1 MEYTVIEAASRL
13 SREQKPFIYTV
24 ILKTEGSASRN
35 NGSMVVETDGTFHGT
50 IGGGELEAYALSQA
64 LGMLASGQKQRH
76 LSFSIDQ
83 GGVQAAGTVYL
94 YLLSCTLEEERTA
107 FIRLR
112 QWEEAELDHVLGL
125 QLQPQSAILGLC
137 EGGATIGDVHPRF
150 LETAKKVLE
159 EKKPVFLDTPA
170 WTCHLSLPVNH
181 HSLLLVGG
189 GHVNQAIAQLA
200 HFAGLPVQVV
210 ETREAFATKE
220 LFPHARTIVVQPTL
234 KEAFSQVST
243 NCHTACIIASHA
255 FDQEAAHDL
264 LARTIAYLGVLGSR
278 HKAKILHEKLNLPP
292 ETRETLFCPI
302 GLDLGSETPQEI
314 AISVLSEVMKVFNKR
329 SGNSLRNQASRLV
342 VVRGGGDLAT
352 GVIIR
357 LHRAGYRVI
366 VLEIDKPSV
375 IRRTVSFAEA
385 MFSGEITVEGV
396 TAKRVESVKQAF
408 SALED
413 GFVPILC
420 DPSGATLG
428 EINPICIVDAIIAKR
443 NLGTRITD
451 APLVIALGPGFDA
464 GVDCDA
470 VIETKRGHSLGRIIR
485 KGSALPNSGIPGII
499 EGFGEE
505 RVLHSTT
512 SGVFFS
518 TCAIGDLVTKGQVI
532 AKVGEEDVIAT
543 IDGKLRGLLH
553 NGLSVPPK
561 FKIADIDP
569 RSELADHTTISE
581 KAMAIAGSVLEV
593 LDGFLHN
600 C

>member
-13 SREQKPFIYTV
+13 SREHKPFIYAV

-35 NGSMVVETDGTFHGT
+35 SGSMVVQADGTMHGT
-50 IGGGELEAYALSQA
+50 IGGGELEAYALTQA
-64 LGMLASGQKQRH
+64 LGMLVNGQKQRH
-76 LSFSIDQ
+76 LSFAVHQ
-83 GGVQAAGTVYL
+83 GGVQAAGMVYL
-94 YLLSCTLEEERTA
+94 YLLSCTLEEEQNA

-112 QWEEAELDHVLGL
+112 QWEEAGLDHVLGL
-125 QLQPQSAILGLC
+125 QLQPTPAILGLC
-137 EGGATIGDVHPRF
+137 EGGATIGSVHPTF
-150 LETAKKVLE
+150 LEAAKNVLH
-159 EKKPVFLDTPA
+159 EKKPHFVETPA
-170 WTCHLSLPVNH
+170 WTCHLSLPVNP

-189 GHVNQAIAQLA
+189 GHVNQSIAQLA
-200 HFAGLPVQVV
+200 HFLGIPVQVV
-210 ETREAFATKE
+210 ETRAVFATKE
-220 LFPHARTIVVQPTL
+220 LFPHARSIVVQPTL
-234 KEAFSQVST
+234 KEAFGQLFT
-243 NCHTACIIASHA
+243 NRYTACIIASHA
-255 FDQEAAHDL
+255 FDQESAQML
-264 LARTIAYLGVLGSR
+264 LSGDIAYVGVLGSR
-278 HKAKILHEKLNLPP
+278 HKAKMLHEKLNLPP

-314 AISVLSEVMKVFNKR
+314 ALSVLSEVMKVFNNT

-396 TAKRVESVKQAF
+396 SAKRVESVKQAF
-408 SALED
+408 SVLEE

-420 DPSGATLG
+420 DPAGATLS

-443 NLGTRITD
+443 NLGTKITD
-451 APLVIALGPGFDA
+451 APLVIALGPGFEA
-464 GVDCDA
+464 GKDCDA

-485 KGSALPNSGIPGII
+485 IGSALPNSGIPGII

-505 RVLHSTT
+505 RVLHSET
-512 SGVFFS
+512 SGIFTS
-518 TCAIGDLVTKGQVI
+518 SLAIGDLVTKGQVI
-532 AKVGEEDVIAT
+532 AKVGEMEVIAT

-569 RSELADHTTISE
+569 RSDQADHTTISE

>member
-1 MEYTVIEAASRL
+1 
-13 SREQKPFIYTV
+13 
-24 ILKTEGSASRN
+24 
-35 NGSMVVETDGTFHGT
+35 
-50 IGGGELEAYALSQA
+50 
-64 LGMLASGQKQRH
+64 
-76 LSFSIDQ
+76 
-83 GGVQAAGTVYL
+83 
-94 YLLSCTLEEERTA
+94 
-107 FIRLR
+107 LR
-112 QWEEAELDHVLGL
+112 
-125 QLQPQSAILGLC
+125 S
-137 EGGATIGDVHPRF
+137 
-150 LETAKKVLE
+150 
-159 EKKPVFLDTPA
+159 
-170 WTCHLSLPVNH
+170 
-181 HSLLLVGG
+181 
-189 GHVNQAIAQLA
+189 
-200 HFAGLPVQVV
+200 
-210 ETREAFATKE
+210 
-220 LFPHARTIVVQPTL
+220 
-234 KEAFSQVST
+234 
-243 NCHTACIIASHA
+243 
-255 FDQEAAHDL
+255 
-264 LARTIAYLGVLGSR
+264 
-278 HKAKILHEKLNLPP
+278 
-292 ETRETLFCPI
+292 
-302 GLDLGSETPQEI
+302 
-314 AISVLSEVMKVFNKR
+314 
-329 SGNSLRNQASRLV
+329 QASRLV

-451 APLVIALGPGFDA
+451 APLVIALGPGFEA
-464 GVDCDA
+464 GIDCDA

-512 SGVFFS
+512 SGVFSS